1 MDALELLLQ
10 DTSAEDLTVFAR
22 QLNTPADYALT
33 REILPARNI
42 QGVRFRSTSNRRR
55 VNAAKWRAYDAPTA
69 MAKRQAERV
78 VNEGMLPPL
87 GQTLAVSEMDEI
99 LLNVGHGQDTAAYI
113 DLLYGD
119 VERHVEAIQTAQE
132 LAAGRVLASG
142 VNTLPG
148 LGLDVDW
155 NVPSANKPT
164 AGVLWD
170 DPDDATP
177 ITDELAW
184 IAFLV
189 NGGAPRPKEV
199 VTSLRALS
207 VLASNSQYRAAFYG
221 SYSTDTTPTATLAPN
236 EVNAVR
242 ARYNLPPIRT
252 YDVQVW
258 DDDQYVRVLPDNKWI
273 MIPNVPASEWGETQ
287 YGITRESA
295 QFTSGT
301 NPALTREEAPGIV
314 VVTHTDDNPVQIYT
328 RGAAIG
334 MPVLYVPD
342 IHISAT
348 VLPAD

>member
-22 QLNTPADYALT
+22 TIDTPADYALT
-33 REILPARNI
+33 REIMPARQI
-42 QGVRFRSTSNRRR
+42 QGVKFRTTSSRRR

-69 MAKRQAERV
+69 MAKRQAEQV

-87 GQTLAVSEMDEI
+87 GQTLAVSEMDQI
-99 LLNVGHGQDTAAYI
+99 LLDVGNGLATNGYV

-119 VERHVEAIQTAQE
+119 TERHVEAIQTAQE
-132 LAAGRVLASG
+132 LAAGRVLSSG
-142 VNTLPG
+142 INTLPG
-148 LGLDVDW
+148 LGLDVNW

-164 AGVLWD
+164 AAVLWD
-170 DPDDATP
+170 DPDATP
-177 ITDELAW
+177 LTDEMAW
-184 IAFLV
+184 IQFLV
-189 NGGAPRPKEV
+189 NSGAPRPKEV

-207 VLASNSQYRAAFYG
+207 VLAANAEYRGAFYG
-221 SYSTDTTPTATLAPN
+221 SYSTGTTPTATLAPN

-242 ARYNLPPIRT
+242 ARYNLPPVRT

-258 DDDQYVRVLPDNKWI
+258 DDDSYVRVIPDNKWI
-273 MIPNVPASEWGETQ
+273 MVPNVPASEWGETQ
-287 YGITRESA
+287 YGVTREAA

-314 VVTHTDDNPVQIYT
+314 VVTKVDDNPVQIYT

-348 VLPAD
+348 VLPAA